1 MGSLNVMPTYQ
12 SYFTLTTATKS
23 LNTSISYIGG
33 AVSALAGGFLCD
45 WRGRRES
52 IFWAALIA
60 MIGGVIQG
68 SAQNIGMF
76 IAGRLIVG
84 CGMGLAQTAA
94 PILVAETLSVKYRAF
109 ALGLYYACWGVG
121 TLIASGVCYA
131 VSIPECSICTSL
143 YEKAA
148 VLTTLKTQNIG
159 STFAWRIPSLLQ
171 AAPSVFAIAILFFV
185 PESPRWLISRD
196 RHNEAMEI
204 LEIMNDGS
212 ADDVHVQYR
221 EIVDTLRF
229 EKEQNLS
236 LRKAITSSAAN
247 RKRLF
252 LATTFS
258 IIIML
263 PGTNMVTFYF
273 GDMLSTAG
281 ISDPQT
287 QLEVNL
293 VLTSWTLVVAI
304 ISSWYTDKLGRK
316 VLCSLSLTGQIIVLF
331 LLAGLTKLYSAS
343 TNTSGIY
350 GTISMMFFYN
360 AFYAWGITPLTVLYP
375 PEILSFELRGV
386 GMGLY
391 TMSVKLCGL
400 FITMVAPFG
409 LEAIGYQMYIVNAC
423 FDILMVA
430 FVIYFW
436 VETRGLSL
444 EEVDQLFDPTK
455 REVVIEHVKEETG
468 GDAISIGEKN

>member
-1 MGSLNVMPTYQ
+1 MPETKISRFVPRTQKWLIACLIAVSVVDSVLVGYNSSLMGSLNVMPTYQ
-12 SYFTLTTATKS
+12 SYFTLITATKS

-33 AVSALAGGFLCD
+33 AVAALAGGFLCD

-60 MIGGVIQG
+60 MVGGVIQG

-131 VSIPECSICTSL
+131 VT
-143 YEKAA
+143 
-148 VLTTLKTQNIG
+148 
-159 STFAWRIPSLLQ
+159 
-171 AAPSVFAIAILFFV
+171 PSVFAIAILFFV

-304 ISSWYTDKLGRK
+304 IASWYTDKLGRK
-316 VLCSLSLTGQIIVLF
+316 VLCSLSLTGQIVVLF
-331 LLAGLTKLYSAS
+331 LLAGLTKLYSTS
-343 TNTSGIY
+343 SNTSGIY
-350 GTISMMFFYN
+350 GTISMIFFYN

-455 REVVIEHVKEETG
+455 REVIIEHVKEDIGGET
-468 GDAISIGEKN
+468 ISIEEKN